1 MKKIGL
7 LLMVCLMSLTI
18 QAQVEHLR
26 FMGIPIDGK
35 ISAFENQLKRKGFI
49 PDPRFKTLPK
59 EYFSTSRIY
68 RGAFANEDNVTL
80 VVKFDKNTKIVY
92 DVNIII
98 DCSSQNGMREK
109 YDEYESM
116 YREKYKD
123 SIFNV
128 IETERKTGISIGVP
142 FLDQELCGMILLAK
156 DVEPGTENYKVTIEY
171 VDVYNMRKNN
181 TNSLND
187 L

>member
-49 PDPRFKTLPK
+49 PDPRFRTLPK
-59 EYFSTSRIY
+59 EYFSTARIY
-68 RGAFANEDNVTL
+68 KGAFANEDDVTL
-80 VVKFDKNTKIVY
+80 VVKFDKNTKLVWS
-92 DVNIII
+92 VNVII
-98 DCSSQNGMREK
+98 DCYSQNRMLEK
-109 YDEYESM
+109 YDKYESM

-123 SIFNV
+123 SIFNDAQ
-128 IETERKTGISIGVP
+128 TERKTGISIGVP
-142 FLDQELCGMILLAK
+142 SLEQGIYGLIVLAK
-156 DVEPGTENYKVTIEY
+156 DVEPGTEKYSVTIEY
-171 VDVYNMRKNN
+171 IDRYNLEKCSA
-181 TNSLND
+181 NSLND